1 MKTIIVFLSFLV
13 LVLATKFGDANEGVN
28 REQTKEVIQNEFRGD
43 FLNEMAAMSLLQQL
57 EAIESALLE
66 KEADRNSRQKR
77 CNGNNVPCGPD
88 HPPCCS
94 GLSCE
99 ETFGYGW
106 WYKSPYCVRPSK
118 G

>member
-1 MKTIIVFLSFLV
+1 MKTIIVFLSL

-28 REQTKEVIQNEFRGD
+28 QEQMKEVIQNEFRED

-57 EAIESALLE
+57 EAIESTLLE

-77 CNGNNVPCGPD
+77 CNGENVPCGPN
-88 HPPCCS
+88 HSTCCS

-106 WYKSPYCVRPSK
+106 WYDTPFCVKPSK

>member
-1 MKTIIVFLSFLV
+1 MKTIIVFLSL

-28 REQTKEVIQNEFRGD
+28 QEQMKEVIQNEFRED

-57 EAIESALLE
+57 EAIESTLLE

-77 CNGNNVPCGPD
+77 CLGENVPCGD
-88 HPPCCS
+88 FPCC
-94 GLSCE
+94 GKLVCQK
-99 ETFGYGW
+99 TFGYGW
-106 WYKSPYCVRPSK
+106 LYKSPYCVKPSN